1 MNAAD
6 GVLAG
11 LLRGDVASASPGIEI
26 DGHGVA
32 VTMTGV
38 DRLLGAAARGYADHA
53 ARLRPCD
60 RLLSGARWTSVARR
74 AAWLLLMC
82 LAVPL
87 RAADG
92 SGVRAVVAP
101 LSASDL
107 KGIESRIDSAFERS
121 LRSGSAAPLQELG
134 AALDGMKSNG
144 PQEAYRRGYWS
155 GYQRYRE
162 AIVHTALGG
171 KAGARQAVAAGIE
184 TLRAVS
190 PSDREVQILLGL
202 MSGLNLQF
210 VPPSNTM
217 KELDRLNGHIREA
230 MKGEPSLRAL
240 YLAAISDWN
249 TPAAYGGKRRAE
261 PLLRQALALP
271 VTARRPLSPNWG
283 REDASTLLREVLR
296 AAGKDIEAERLQDG
310 PRTDR

>member
-1 MNAAD
+1 
-6 GVLAG
+6 
-11 LLRGDVASASPGIEI
+11 
-26 DGHGVA
+26 
-32 VTMTGV
+32 
-38 DRLLGAAARGYADHA
+38 
-53 ARLRPCD
+53 
-60 RLLSGARWTSVARR
+60 
-74 AAWLLLMC
+74 
-82 LAVPL
+82 L

-107 KGIESRIDSAFERS
+107 RGIESRIDSAFERS
-121 LRSGSAAPLQELG
+121 LRSGSAAPLQDLG

-144 PQEAYRRGYWS
+144 PQEAYHRGYWS
-155 GYQRYRE
+155 GYRRYRE
-162 AIVHTALGG
+162 AIVHLALGS

-240 YLAAISDWN
+240 YLAAVSDWN